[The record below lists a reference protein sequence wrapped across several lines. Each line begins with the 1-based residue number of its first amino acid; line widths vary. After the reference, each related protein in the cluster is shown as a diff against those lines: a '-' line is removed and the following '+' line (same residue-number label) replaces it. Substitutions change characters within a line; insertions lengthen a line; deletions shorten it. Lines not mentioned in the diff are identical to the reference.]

1 MKWRTRSKKSYIKSG
16 LQGFHRPVTFDS
28 KNLHRMG
35 TQHWQGAPPKH
46 KNLDP
51 SMAVGC
57 LQRPKSNQQ
66 QQRETLSKRASNS
79 LPQCNTKRVVFTC
92 RYHLLLG
99 GLSHQQNKALE
110 VLTIAQ
116 QDKVLEYLSL
126 TINQPSCLFESNH
139 PPFFCVLG
147 GTGVFFLSPAPAT

>member
-1 MKWRTRSKKSYIKSG
+1 
-16 LQGFHRPVTFDS
+16 
-28 KNLHRMG
+28 
-35 TQHWQGAPPKH
+35 
-46 KNLDP
+46 
-51 SMAVGC
+51 MAVGC

-110 VLTIAQ
+110 VLTIAINRTR
-116 QDKVLEYLSL
+116 YLICL

-139 PPFFCVLG
+139 PRSFVFWGALACFFCHQPRRRDRALG
-147 GTGVFFLSPAPAT
+147 EEGLVHSCWAALRFAALFYALQARAC